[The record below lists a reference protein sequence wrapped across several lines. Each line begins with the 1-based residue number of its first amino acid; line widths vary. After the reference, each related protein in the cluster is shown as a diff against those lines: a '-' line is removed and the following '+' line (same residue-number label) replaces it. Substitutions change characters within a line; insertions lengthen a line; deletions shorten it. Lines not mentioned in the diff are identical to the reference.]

1 VLAHRSENGR
11 SVRVVEYRFDG
22 SRLYFEG
29 PSLYTHVDANGT
41 NQLDYIAAMGQA
53 MAGKPSVLLLGTAG
67 GALATQL
74 SRAGASVTAVDDC
87 SAAFELARQWFHL
100 PPDVECLHAEA
111 LAFLKSTERRWS
123 AVAIDV
129 FHGVEIPD
137 AFFTSDI
144 GALLVRVLE
153 PDGLIVWNVADS
165 SLSWTVHRLM
175 KTLRLADLQP
185 SAIPVL
191 SGDVGNTLII
201 CTARR
206 TSGAADAPSD

>member
-1 VLAHRSENGR
+1 MKVLAHRSENGR

-87 SAAFELARQWFHL
+87 SAGCCQSNANSSPLGRSSPKPELALPNDL
-100 PPDVECLHAEA
+100 PP
-111 LAFLKSTERRWS
+111 
-123 AVAIDV
+123 
-129 FHGVEIPD
+129 
-137 AFFTSDI
+137 
-144 GALLVRVLE
+144 
-153 PDGLIVWNVADS
+153 
-165 SLSWTVHRLM
+165 LS
-175 KTLRLADLQP
+175 Q
-185 SAIPVL
+185 
-191 SGDVGNTLII
+191 GG
-201 CTARR
+201 
-206 TSGAADAPSD
+206 